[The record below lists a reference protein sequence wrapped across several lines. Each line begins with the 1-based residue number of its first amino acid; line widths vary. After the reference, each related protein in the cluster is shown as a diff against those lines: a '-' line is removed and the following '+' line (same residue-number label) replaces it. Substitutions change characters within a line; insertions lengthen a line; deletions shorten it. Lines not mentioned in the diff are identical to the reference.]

1 MLDRE
6 ELALHNEHML
16 FCDGFDEALVGVA
29 HRPSEP
35 TVACYDINKMIE
47 ILVTRDNME
56 EDDALEYILYNVIG
70 AYMGEN
76 TPVYLEE
83 YRGN

>member
-1 MLDRE
+1 
-6 ELALHNEHML
+6 
-16 FCDGFDEALVGVA
+16 
-29 HRPSEP
+29 
-35 TVACYDINKMIE
+35 MIQ

-83 YRGN
+83 YHGN